1 MTWATTMKLLSSLN
15 LFLVILSVAVST
27 TATAKTPA
35 WFSEQSPK
43 KDGNILTLSCS
54 GNGPD
59 KVLANKT
66 ALDQCRG
73 IGVEYVSGY
82 TFKSKSLSIEDNKQA
97 AWHSETKSEM
107 QVSGLECEPIRQSCE
122 EDDGSWQCFVSCRF
136 DLAKAKATPKSEQIV
151 GSESERKET
160 GSSDLVSNKD
170 ATGTLPVGEGR
181 TKKPSIVQSE
191 NRQLLISTVPSPCD
205 DILVVG
211 RPRVIKCDE
220 NPKMLLVYP
229 EDREV
234 VIRLK
239 GYKPRHLNLKQDRK
253 PVNFD
258 PIETVDVYLEKL

>member
-1 MTWATTMKLLSSLN
+1 MTQLTSFN
-15 LFLVILSVAVST
+15 LFLVVLSVTVSA
-27 TATAKTPA
+27 TATAKAPA

-59 KVLANKT
+59 KVLANKA

-73 IGVEYVSGY
+73 IGAEYVSGY

-97 AWHSETKSEM
+97 AWHSETESET
-107 QVSGLECEPIRQSCE
+107 QVSGLDCQPIRQSCE
-122 EDDGSWQCFVSCRF
+122 EEDGLWQCYVSCRF
-136 DLAKAKATPKSEQIV
+136 DLAKAKIIPKSVE
-151 GSESERKET
+151 GADHDHKGAE
-160 GSSDLVSNKD
+160 SSDLVSDKD

-181 TKKPSIVQSE
+181 TKKSSLVQSE

-205 DILVVG
+205 DMLVIG
-211 RPRVIKCDE
+211 RPRVVKCDE
-220 NPKMLLVYP
+220 NPKMLLIHP

-239 GYKPRHLNLKQDRK
+239 GYKPKHLNLKQDRK

-258 PIETVDVYLEKL
+258 PIEAVDVYLEKL

>member
-1 MTWATTMKLLSSLN
+1 MTMSSFPQ
-15 LFLVILSVAVST
+15 LFLVVFSVAVAL

-35 WFSEQSPK
+35 WFTEQSPK

-59 KVLANKT
+59 KVLANKA

-73 IGVEYVSGY
+73 IGTEYVSGY

-107 QVSGLECEPIRQSCE
+107 QVSGLECQPIRQSCE
-122 EDDGSWQCFVSCRF
+122 ENDGSWQCFVSCRF
-136 DLAKAKATPKSEQIV
+136 DLAKAKVIPKSN
-151 GSESERKET
+151 ESADNQRKET
-160 GSSDLVSNKD
+160 ESSDLVSNKD
-170 ATGTLPVGEGR
+170 AMGTLPVGEGSS
-181 TKKPSIVQSE
+181 KKAPLVQSE
-191 NRQLLISTVPSPCD
+191 NRHLLISTVPSPCD

-211 RPRVIKCDE
+211 RPRVVKCDE
-220 NPKMLLVYP
+220 NPKMLLIFP

-239 GYKPRHLNLKQDRK
+239 GYKPKHLNLKQERK

-258 PIETVDVYLEKL
+258 PIEIVDVYLEKL